1 LKLAEAVFDIMQ
13 FINCVPLTQS
23 RTPCNNTVIIIKL
36 IPKFATMLQ
45 IQQNVSLKNFN
56 TFGVEANAS
65 FFAEINHEDELVEL
79 FMDPQWQQTQRLVIG
94 GGSNLLLINDFD
106 GLVIRMN
113 IRGIEHRI
121 NHNQVYIEAGA
132 GEVWNDLVNFCVM
145 RNYAGLEN
153 LSLIPGS
160 VGASPIQNI
169 GAYGVELKD
178 VFHSCKAF
186 EISTG
191 QFKTF
196 SKQDCKF
203 DYRESVFKSELKGQ
217 YIIVSVKFELSLIPN
232 VNLRYGAIEQELQNR
247 GIITPTIKDVS
258 QVVSHI
264 RVAKLP
270 DPSTIGNAGSF
281 FKNPVITVTEFEP
294 IQNKFP
300 EIVNYPAADGF
311 IKLAAGWLI
320 EQCGWKGKVVGNTGT
335 WKNQALVLVN
345 HGGATGEEVYN
356 FSSQIIDSVYTKFGV
371 SLQREVNIVN

>member
-1 LKLAEAVFDIMQ
+1 
-13 FINCVPLTQS
+13 
-23 RTPCNNTVIIIKL
+23 
-36 IPKFATMLQ
+36 
-45 IQQNVSLKNFN
+45 QQNVSLKNFN

-65 FFAEINHEDELVEL
+65 FFAEINNADQLVEL
-79 FMDPQWQQTQRLVIG
+79 FMDPQWQQTPRLVIG
-94 GGSNLLLINDFD
+94 GGSNLLLINDFE

-121 NHNQVYIEAGA
+121 NHNEVFVEAGA
-132 GEVWNDLVNFCVM
+132 GEVWNDLVNFCVQ
-145 RNYAGLEN
+145 RGFAGLEN

-178 VFHSCKAF
+178 VFHSCRAF
-186 EISTG
+186 EITTG

-196 SKQDCKF
+196 TKADCGF
-203 DYRESVFKSELKGQ
+203 GYRESVFKSELKGR
-217 YIIVSVKFELSLIPN
+217 YIIVSVKFDLSIIAN
-232 VNLRYGAIEQELQNR
+232 VNLRYGAIEQELTNR
-247 GIITPTIKDVS
+247 GITTPTIKDVS
-258 QVVSHI
+258 TVVSHI

-281 FKNPVITVTEFEP
+281 FKNPIITTGEFAP

-300 EIVNYPAADGF
+300 EVVNYPAGDGF

-345 HGGATGEEVYN
+345 HGGATGQEVYN
-356 FSSQIIDSVYTKFGV
+356 FSSQIIDSVYSKFGV
-371 SLQREVNIVN
+371 SLQREVNIIS